1 MRVLFLSWRDTTHPD
16 GGGSEVY
23 VEQVAAGLAAR
34 GHDVTVLCAAHDGRS
49 GRHRARRRAHRAARW
64 PADGLPARAGLPAL
78 AGRAAYRRGRR
89 RRERPAVRGA
99 AGAPTR
105 AGRPRAPPAPR
116 AVADHLPR
124 PRRSGGLVRGV
135 TRGAPALPLG
145 PVRDGVRARAAATWP
160 GSAWPPAG
168 SSVVRNGTPP
178 LPAPRLPRSATPRL
192 CVLSRLVPHKRIEQ
206 VLAVVDE
213 LRHRH
218 PGLVLDV
225 IGDGWWAD
233 ELDAEIARRGLA
245 DVVVRH
251 GRVDEQTKAD
261 LLGRAWLMVLPSV
274 REGWGIAVMEAAA
287 AGTPTVAYAVRGRDG
302 GVGGG
307 RRHRRAG
314 ATTRPACCARSS
326 GCSTT
331 RSARE
336 RLGRAARE
344 RAATFGWDEAAAGVE
359 RVLPARATRRR
370 RAGSAPTGSGR
381 GRPSATARART
392 SPRRPTRRR

>member
-34 GHDVTVLCAAHDGRS
+34 GHDVTVLCAAHDG
-49 GRHRARRRAHRAARW
+49 
-64 PADGLPARAGLPAL
+64 
-78 AGRAAYRRGRR
+78 
-89 RRERPAVRGA
+89 
-99 AGAPTR
+99 AP
-105 AGRPRAPPAPR
+105 
-116 AVADHLPR
+116 D
-124 PRRSGGLVRGV
+124 V
-135 TRGAPALPLG
+135 T
-145 PVRDGVRARAAATWP
+145 VRDGVRIVRRGGRLTVYLQGLAYLL
-160 GSAWPPAG
+160 SPAG
-168 SSVVRNGTPP
+168 RRTDVVVDVVNGLPFAAPLVRRRGLVALVHHLHREQWRIIYPGLGGRVGWFVESRVVPRLYRSVPFMTVSGASRRDLAGIGVDAGRVSVVRNGTPP

-225 IGDGWWAD
+225 IGDGWWAG
-233 ELDAEIARRGLA
+233 ELDAEIARRGLT

-287 AGTPTVAYAVRGRDG
+287 AGTPTVAYASAGGTTESVVDG
-302 GVGGG
+302 VTGVLVHDEAGLL
-307 RRHRRAG
+307 RAVE
-314 ATTRPACCARSS
+314 RLLDDEV
-326 GCSTT
+326 
-331 RSARE
+331 ARE
-336 RLGRAARE
+336 RLGLAARE

-359 RVLPARATRRR
+359 RVLASVVEPVETY
-370 RAGSAPTGSGR
+370 
-381 GRPSATARART
+381 
-392 SPRRPTRRR
+392 SP